1 MHVFLFHNRLGSL
14 QIILYETKER
24 PQNITKERHQNIAKE
39 RHRNNTKERHRNNT
53 KERHRNDTKERH
65 RNDTNERI
73 IDPVIMIT
81 PSFVC
86 AEK

>member
-14 QIILYETKER
+14 QIVLYETKER
-24 PQNITKERHQNIAKE
+24 PQKITKERHRNIAKE
-39 RHRNNTKERHRNNT
+39 RHRNN
-53 KERHRNDTKERH
+53 TKERH

-81 PSFVC
+81 LSFVC